1 MSAIKEKIGL
11 KDVAAGIAVSDYS
24 DYRSYLAALYQA
36 AKALNASYSYALL
49 SLELGLSSTNGFSV
63 IQGKR
68 DLSEKTA
75 TRISDKL
82 QHSASQ
88 KKYFLALIRQEHA
101 KTSLE
106 REEAFQELIEI
117 KQRQLPSDA
126 DRRQLAFFK
135 HWYHAA
141 ILELLG
147 LPHASDK
154 PEWISE
160 NLRPSVSVPKVKQ
173 SLDLLQELNYLS
185 FDKTK
190 ERLFPTE
197 ATISTGNEVER
208 LAIFSY
214 HRQMLELATQAM
226 DIIPA
231 EERDIGAITLRVSTQ
246 LHEQMKEEII
256 ALRKRFIALANES
269 SESEEIL
276 QVNFQLFPLSKKG
289 PKE

>member
-1 MSAIKEKIGL
+1 MSAIKEKIVL
-11 KDVAAGIAVSDYS
+11 KDIAIGIAVSDYP

-36 AKALNASYSYALL
+36 AKARNSSYSYALL
-49 SLELGLSSTNGFSV
+49 SLDLGLSSTNGFSV

-75 TRISDKL
+75 TRISERL
-82 QHSASQ
+82 QHSAAQ
-88 KKYFLALIRQEHA
+88 KKYFLALIKHEHA
-101 KTSLE
+101 KTSVE

-117 KQRQLPSDA
+117 KQRQLPSDT

-135 HWYHAA
+135 HWYNAA

-147 LPHASDK
+147 LEKASDK
-154 PEWISE
+154 PEWIAE
-160 NLRPSVSVPKVKQ
+160 HLRPGVSVPKIKQ
-173 SLDLLQELNYLS
+173 SLDLLQELKYLA
-185 FDKTK
+185 FDPKK
-190 ERLFPTE
+190 GRLVPTE

-231 EERDIGAITLRVSTQ
+231 EERDISAVTLRVSPQ
-246 LHEQMKEEII
+246 LREQMKEEIV

-269 SESEEIL
+269 SASEEIL

-289 PKE
+289 QKE